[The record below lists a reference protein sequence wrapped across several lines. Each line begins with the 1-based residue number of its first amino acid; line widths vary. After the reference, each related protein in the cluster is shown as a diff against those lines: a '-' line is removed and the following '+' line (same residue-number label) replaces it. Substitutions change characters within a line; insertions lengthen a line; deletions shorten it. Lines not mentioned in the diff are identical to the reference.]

1 MEFVHQIMYYFS
13 ADGIKEIIAWGG
25 LIILFAIIF
34 SETGLL
40 IGFFLPGDSL
50 LVISGFVASASDGTL
65 HIGSLLIWLCIAA
78 VLGDTAGYFIGL
90 KAGDA
95 LYHREQSR
103 WFRRDYLLKAKD
115 FYEKYGGITIVLA
128 RFMPFIRTFAP
139 TVAGIAKMHYPR
151 FLSFNIFGGIGWV
164 CSMVL
169 IGYYFGQI
177 PFVQKHIEKM
187 LLLIIFLSLLPI
199 IIQAIKAKRNKGAE
213 PVQTVAATPE
223 GEGK

>member
-1 MEFVHQIMYYFS
+1 MEYIHQLMYYFS
-13 ADGIKEIIAWGG
+13 ADGIKDIIAWGG
-25 LIILFAIIF
+25 LVILVAIIF

-50 LVISGFVASASDGTL
+50 LVISGFVASAADGTL
-65 HIGSLLIWLCIAA
+65 HIGSLLFWLCLAA
-78 VLGDTAGYFIGL
+78 ILGDTTGYYIGK
-90 KAGDA
+90 KAGNA
-95 LYHREQSR
+95 LYNREQTR
-103 WFRRDYLLKAKD
+103 WFRRDHLLKAKD

-139 TVAGIAKMHYPR
+139 TVAGIAKMDYAK

-199 IIQAIKAKRNKGAE
+199 IIQAIKARRNKELQPSASADA
-213 PVQTVAATPE
+213 Q
-223 GEGK
+223 

>member
-1 MEFVHQIMYYFS
+1 MELIHQIAYYFS
-13 ADGIKEIIAWGG
+13 ADGIKDIIAWGG
-25 LIILFAIIF
+25 LIILVAIIF

-40 IGFFLPGDSL
+40 VGFFLPGDSL
-50 LVISGFVASASDGTL
+50 LVVSGFVASSPDGPL
-65 HIGSLLIWLCIAA
+65 NIGSLLISLCIAA
-78 VLGDTAGYFIGL
+78 VIGDSTGYYIGQ
-90 KAGDA
+90 KAGEA
-95 LYHREQSR
+95 LYEREQSR
-103 WFRRDYLLKAKD
+103 FFRRDYLLKAKE

-139 TVAGIAKMHYPR
+139 TVAGIAKMNYAR

-169 IGYYFGQI
+169 IGYFFGQI

-199 IIQAIKAKRNKGAE
+199 IIQALKAKYAAKPQEQAPLAQSAE
-213 PVQTVAATPE
+213 AE
-223 GEGK
+223 GD